1 MQDGGWLGRLRPR
14 RRRLPPRPHRRLSH
28 RPGRADQPGGPGQP
42 LHSHGITA
50 DAQALRQSLARLQL
64 AYVLQ
69 EGTPEYRFAI
79 PLLQDQFEPA
89 EVELLLHQELAVLAK
104 TG

>member
-1 MQDGGWLGRLRPR
+1 MVYHTAQ
-14 RRRLPPRPHRRLSH
+14 
-28 RPGRADQPGGPGQP
+28 AGQTS
-42 LHSHGITA
+42 LVTLAQLLQSHGIAGDT
-50 DAQALRQSLARLQL
+50 QALRQSLARLQL
-64 AYVLQ
+64 AYVLRKQ
-69 EGTPEYRFAI
+69 DAEYRFAI